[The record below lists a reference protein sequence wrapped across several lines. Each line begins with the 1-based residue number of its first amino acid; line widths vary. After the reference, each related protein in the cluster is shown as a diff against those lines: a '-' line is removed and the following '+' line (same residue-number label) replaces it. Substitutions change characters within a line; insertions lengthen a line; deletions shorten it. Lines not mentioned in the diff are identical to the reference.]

1 MCRRCPSLGPSG
13 PATSGPDATHSPA
26 EFNAPSPPALK
37 MDEKPLLLLSWH
49 YTPDLS
55 PGSWSV
61 VDMDS

>member
-1 MCRRCPSLGPSG
+1 VCRRCPSL
-13 PATSGPDATHSPA
+13 GPDATHSPA

-55 PGSWSV
+55 PVAGAWWTWTAS
-61 VDMDS
+61 